1 MPYGIVF
8 CDKKK
13 GVVHM
18 NKFWK
23 DTQKRFDSKLKREQ
37 SQIIELEPL
46 ADYDKEDEDK
56 DYRSKAYEMLKKFKS
71 TKQNNCSLHDL
82 VVELRRENPKYSE
95 DYIDINEL
103 PFTDSFSLD
112 SPIRNGLTPD
122 DWGCVN
128 NHVKEITVK

>member
-71 TKQNNCSLHDL
+71 TKQNN
-82 VVELRRENPKYSE
+82 
-95 DYIDINEL
+95 
-103 PFTDSFSLD
+103 
-112 SPIRNGLTPD
+112 
-122 DWGCVN
+122 
-128 NHVKEITVK
+128 